1 MKKPESDLLA
11 DVEAFLKR
19 TGMTPTRFGVLSTG
33 ERGLVKRLRR
43 GRTVQLAT
51 AERLWRFMATHKPGK
66 RVGSGKRMGKS
77 NAARL
82 AA

>member
-1 MKKPESDLLA
+1 MKKPEHTLLA

-33 ERGLVKRLRR
+33 ERGLVRRLRD

-51 AERLWRFMATHKPGK
+51 AEKLWRFMANHKPGR
-66 RVGSGKRMGKS
+66 RVGKSG
-77 NAARL
+77 AARL